1 MATVYKVLG
10 QQNPAAATPT
20 TLYTVPASNTAVIS
34 TLNICNLSSATGGT
48 FRLAIRPAGA
58 SLANTHYLAYD
69 TAVAA
74 SDSIALTLGV
84 TLAATDVLT
93 VYANNAS
100 MTFSAFGT
108 EIY

>member
-1 MATVYKVLG
+1 MASVYKVLG
-10 QQNPAAATPT
+10 QSNPASATAT
-20 TLYTVPASNTAVIS
+20 TLYTVPAANTAVIS
-34 TLNICNLSSATGGT
+34 TLNICNLSTTGST

-58 SLANTHYLAYD
+58 TLANTHYLAYD
-69 TAVAA
+69 TPVAG

-84 TLAATDVLT
+84 TLSSTDVLT

>member
-1 MATVYKVLG
+1 M
-10 QQNPAAATPT
+10 
-20 TLYTVPASNTAVIS
+20 YTVPAANTAVIS
-34 TLNICNLSSATGGT
+34 TLNICNLSTTGST

-58 SLANTHYLAYD
+58 TLANTHYLAYD
-69 TAVAA
+69 TPVAG

-84 TLAATDVLT
+84 TLSATDVLT

>member
-1 MATVYKVLG
+1 MASVYKVLG
-10 QQNPAAATPT
+10 QSNPASATAT
-20 TLYTVPASNTAVIS
+20 TLYTVPAANTAVIS
-34 TLNICNLSSATGGT
+34 TLNICNLSTTGST

-58 SLANTHYLAYD
+58 TLANTHYLAYD
-69 TAVAA
+69 TPVAG

-84 TLAATDVLT
+84 TLSATDVLT